1 MTDVQTHNEG
11 YLFTFQRERQKHVT
25 GETGSMSVALAQNIA
40 SRKEVSFFLD
50 TKDGQVLELQAIDE
64 RRLIDR
70 DGKPTFLTKRQQKL
84 TYALSMFLSQA
95 KEDEEVKTYVEKLA
109 QGKNPKTRV
118 TLPINIT
125 LLTKLVTTDGN
136 ARARQKEEVISD
148 LKAMSEVKQA
158 QTFGKYGTKEG
169 QLRLIAPII
178 QTSEQVE
185 DLSENKTLDADYIAV
200 TFGSIFFYELYSKYA
215 IVKPKLFQLWGKAGS
230 GTDTEPFG
238 VLLSDLLAKYSG
250 HRIASLNAVKALSK
264 SNKYKTEE
272 AYFKARAKVQRDA
285 LTYSEYATTLQER
298 VTVGY
303 GDSRE
308 QRRRFFRDLDRAIG
322 ALQEYGLITKETR
335 VVDTEKGKR
344 IDFVF
349 NIDYDKQDEKV
360 VQLLPTRIA
369 PTDAT
374 KPGVPGTPDV
384 QTPGEEAEDTGSL
397 FKDEE
402 DTPEA

>member
-1 MTDVQTHNEG
+1 MTDAQTHSEG

-25 GETGSMSVALAQNIA
+25 GETGNMSVALAQNIA
-40 SRKEVSFFLD
+40 SRKDVAFFFD
-50 TKDGQVLELQAIDE
+50 TQDGQILELQAIDE

-95 KEDEEVKTYVEKLA
+95 KEDEEVKTYVQKLA
-109 QGKNPKTRV
+109 QGKTPKTRV

-125 LLTKLVTTDGN
+125 LLTRLVTTDGK

-230 GTDTEPFG
+230 GTDTELFG

-264 SNKYKTEE
+264 SKYKTEE

-285 LTYSEYATTLQER
+285 LTYSEYVTTLQER

-308 QRRRFFRDLDRAIG
+308 QRRRFFRDLDKAIQ

-335 VVDTEKGKR
+335 VVDTVKGKR
-344 IDFVF
+344 VDFVF

-360 VQLLPTRIA
+360 VQLLPS

-384 QTPGEEAEDTGSL
+384 QTPGGEVEEATGSL
-397 FKDEE
+397 FQDEG

>member
-1 MTDVQTHNEG
+1 MTDAQTHSEG

-25 GETGSMSVALAQNIA
+25 GETGNMSVALAQNIA
-40 SRKEVSFFLD
+40 SRKDVAFFFD
-50 TKDGQVLELQAIDE
+50 TQDGQILELQAIDKA
-64 RRLIDR
+64 RLIDR

-95 KEDEEVKTYVEKLA
+95 KEDEEVKTYVQKLA
-109 QGKNPKTRV
+109 QGKTPKTRV

-125 LLTKLVTTDGN
+125 LLTRLVTTDGK

-230 GTDTEPFG
+230 GTDTELFG

-250 HRIASLNAVKALSK
+250 HRIASLNAVKALKK
-264 SNKYKTEE
+264 SQYKTEE

-308 QRRRFFRDLDRAIG
+308 QRRRFFRDLDKAIQ

-335 VVDTEKGKR
+335 VVDTVKGKR
-344 IDFVF
+344 VDFVF

-360 VQLLPTRIA
+360 VQLLPS

-374 KPGVPGTPDV
+374 KPDGQTPEV
-384 QTPGEEAEDTGSL
+384 QTPGGEVEEATGSL
-397 FKDEE
+397 FQDEG

>member
-1 MTDVQTHNEG
+1 MTDTQTHSEG
-11 YLFTFQRERQKHVT
+11 YLYTFQQERQKHVT
-25 GETGSMSVALAQNIA
+25 GETGNMSVALAQNIA
-40 SRKEVSFFLD
+40 SRRDVAFFLD
-50 TKDGQVLELQAIDE
+50 TKDGQLLELQAIDE

-70 DGKPTFLTKRQQKL
+70 DGKPTYFTKRQQKL

-95 KEDEEVKTYVEKLA
+95 KEDEEVKTYVRRLSE
-109 QGKNPKTRV
+109 GKNPKTRV

-125 LLTKLVTTDGN
+125 LLTKLVTTDGK

-148 LKAMSEVKQA
+148 LKAMSEIKQA

-178 QTSEQVE
+178 QASEQVE

-230 GTDTEPFG
+230 GTDTELFG

-250 HRIASLNAVKALSK
+250 HRIASLNAVKALKK
-264 SNKYKTEE
+264 SQYKTEE

-285 LTYSEYATTLQER
+285 LTYSEYVSTLLER

-308 QRRRFFRDLDRAIG
+308 QKRRFYRDLEGAIK
-322 ALQEYGLITKETR
+322 ALQEYGLLTKDTR
-335 VVDTEKGKR
+335 VTDTAKGKR
-344 IDFVF
+344 VDFVF
-349 NIDYDKQDEKV
+349 NIDYDRQDEKV
-360 VQLLPTRIA
+360 VQLFPA
-369 PTDAT
+369 PTDA
-374 KPGVPGTPDV
+374 PDV
-384 QTPGEEAEDTGSL
+384 QIPGEQTEETGSL
-397 FKDEE
+397 FQDEGN
-402 DTPEA
+402 TPEA

>member
-1 MTDVQTHNEG
+1 MTDAQTHSEG

-25 GETGSMSVALAQNIA
+25 GETGNMSVALAQNIA
-40 SRKEVSFFLD
+40 SRKDVAFFFD
-50 TKDGQVLELQAIDE
+50 TQDGQVLELQAIDE

-95 KEDEEVKTYVEKLA
+95 KEDEEVKTYVQKLA
-109 QGKNPKTRV
+109 QGKTPKTRV

-215 IVKPKLFQLWGKAGS
+215 IVKPKLFQLWGKSGS
-230 GTDTEPFG
+230 GTDTELFG

-250 HRIASLNAVKALSK
+250 HRIASLNAVKALKK
-264 SNKYKTEE
+264 SQYKTEE

-285 LTYSEYATTLQER
+285 LTYSEYVSTLLER

-335 VVDTEKGKR
+335 VVDTVKGKR
-344 IDFVF
+344 VDFVF

-360 VQLLPTRIA
+360 VQLLPS

-374 KPGVPGTPDV
+374 KPGGQTPKG
-384 QTPGEEAEDTGSL
+384 QTPGGEGEEATGSL
-397 FKDEE
+397 FQDEG